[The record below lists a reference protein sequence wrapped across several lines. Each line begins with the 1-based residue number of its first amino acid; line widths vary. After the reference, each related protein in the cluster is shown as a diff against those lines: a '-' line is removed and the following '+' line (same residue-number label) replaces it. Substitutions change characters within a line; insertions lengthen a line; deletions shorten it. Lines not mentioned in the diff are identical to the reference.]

1 MNKKLAQA
9 AGPQWPAVRD
19 ITLGELLREAA
30 ETVPDRIALISGV
43 KDPAQ
48 RRSWTYR
55 ELYAQAYLAAQV
67 LGQKFQPGERV
78 AVFAPNSP
86 EWVML
91 EFACAMAGFF
101 WSPSIRHTVQR
112 R

>member
-43 KDPAQ
+43 KDPTQ
-48 RRSWTYR
+48 RRSFR
-55 ELYAQAYLAAQV
+55 AA
-67 LGQKFQPGERV
+67 LCRI
-78 AVFAPNSP
+78 ASP
-86 EWVML
+86 EKVVDGL
-91 EFACAMAGFF
+91 GAFF
-101 WSPSIRHTVQR
+101 EGDLRLAEQAAA
-112 R
+112 